1 MAAKPKA
8 YSYVRFSTPAQ
19 LQGDSLRRQLELS
32 RKYAEEHDLE
42 LIAASFMRDLGKS
55 AFDGTNIEKG
65 GLGMFLQAAKDGL
78 IEHGSYL
85 LVESLDRISRAQ
97 VRKANKLFNEIIDCG
112 ITIVTL
118 ADGMVFS
125 PDRMDG
131 DDAGIAIIL
140 SILTMMRAHEESAR
154 KSQRVRE
161 AWQNKQLRAGEEK
174 LTRTC
179 PQWMRLYDD
188 RKDFVLIPEAVEVV
202 RRIID
207 MHMNGMGQSTIVKI
221 LNQEGVPTL
230 TYLHKRAGSVGWHES
245 VIQKISTSTAL
256 YGEYQPATGQGKKRI
271 PFGDPIPD
279 YYPALI
285 TKEEFI
291 ALQQVRQERA
301 TRGRGIKGEGFANI
315 FSGLLYCGYCGSK
328 IRTIGHVS
336 RTEKRTKR
344 SVVCAT
350 AKRGLGCH
358 FLMWSYPNFEATVLT
373 YLQGVDFAGLL
384 DDAKSVNKRIV
395 ALSAKIEALR
405 QEFAD
410 SEGKLDRL
418 YDALESGSTLASL
431 QERIER
437 QEQRRFDIVDEIK
450 AKEHELLSVQAL
462 LTDASKIKASVLELC
477 TKMGSLTGDGL
488 YQLRAQLATQIR
500 RVVDRINVFGGG
512 YLMPEADYQ
521 AMLDT
526 QLKDWELED
535 DYRWMITPE
544 KSRRYVQ
551 IVGKNGKKYHTY
563 NALDA
568 KLKDM
573 PEKMEILQRLGFG
586 VEFDIKMRDQD
597 AAATM
602 PKTTKAKRSRSK
614 ATTPSG
620 TADLT

>member
-1 MAAKPKA
+1 
-8 YSYVRFSTPAQ
+8 
-19 LQGDSLRRQLELS
+19 
-32 RKYAEEHDLE
+32 
-42 LIAASFMRDLGKS
+42 
-55 AFDGTNIEKG
+55 
-65 GLGMFLQAAKDGL
+65 
-78 IEHGSYL
+78 
-85 LVESLDRISRAQ
+85 
-97 VRKANKLFNEIIDCG
+97 
-112 ITIVTL
+112 
-118 ADGMVFS
+118 
-125 PDRMDG
+125 
-131 DDAGIAIIL
+131 
-140 SILTMMRAHEESAR
+140 
-154 KSQRVRE
+154 
-161 AWQNKQLRAGEEK
+161 
-174 LTRTC
+174 
-179 PQWMRLYDD
+179 
-188 RKDFVLIPEAVEVV
+188 
-202 RRIID
+202 
-207 MHMNGMGQSTIVKI
+207 
-221 LNQEGVPTL
+221 
-230 TYLHKRAGSVGWHES
+230 
-245 VIQKISTSTAL
+245 
-256 YGEYQPATGQGKKRI
+256 
-271 PFGDPIPD
+271 
-279 YYPALI
+279 
-285 TKEEFI
+285 
-291 ALQQVRQERA
+291 
-301 TRGRGIKGEGFANI
+301 
-315 FSGLLYCGYCGSK
+315 
-328 IRTIGHVS
+328 
-336 RTEKRTKR
+336 
-344 SVVCAT
+344 
-350 AKRGLGCH
+350 
-358 FLMWSYPNFEATVLT
+358 MWSYPNFEATVLT